1 MVNDFPRLADFP
13 RYETAELFRQSTK
26 TAVNRVSAIA
36 EEDIAA
42 FRAIVYGQSADE
54 HPESDSQPMPEHATA
69 DRIMNTLR
77 LLHAIPDL

>member
-26 TAVNRVSAIA
+26 VAVNRVSAIS

-42 FRAIVYGQSADE
+42 FRAIVYGSPSEEQPKS
-54 HPESDSQPMPEHATA
+54 ESLPMPEHETA

-77 LLHAIPDL
+77 LLHAIPDI